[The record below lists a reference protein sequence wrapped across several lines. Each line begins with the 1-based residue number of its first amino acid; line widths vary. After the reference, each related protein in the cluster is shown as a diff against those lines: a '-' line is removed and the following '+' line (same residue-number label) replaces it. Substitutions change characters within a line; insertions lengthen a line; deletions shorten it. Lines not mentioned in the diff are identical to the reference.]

1 MSQSQTNVINDFR
14 DALELLQ
21 IHVATYQ
28 LQKSSE
34 DCERIRDR
42 LKLIDARFG
51 YGRMVRELNKTPGFN
66 YNHTMAPVIEAFTH
80 SGSRM
85 DSYSTVD
92 RLNAFL
98 SDPELVE
105 AVRSFQNTQSQD
117 AGIDYSRFN
126 EVAKKYGIQCELKHT
141 GNCINFAI
149 TVDGHPLYL
158 KVTKKLGR
166 VSRAALHYLSNI
178 TETSHL
184 FPQKVGERICMG
196 ENDDGYDAVS
206 VYEPV
211 EGDVFS
217 LGEILTPE
225 ERAEKGPAIFAQM
238 TEIFQLFHRRDI
250 TMGDGKGSNW
260 GVDANGQLRII
271 DSKSICYLA
280 DIKSSRD
287 EPNVSRDFDAEDAN
301 LFNGRVKLQGQAL
314 SAREQKVMTHFL
326 GMNMAMF
333 ILGLTEKSIQTEFT
347 KLATKSG
354 GKVPELQ
361 AYLTEKLSKIRK
373 GSPLYEQSQLAL
385 ELLRD
390 DKNLD
395 FALERLRGLQPAL
408 ASAGNA
414 GPSSSS
420 SLPDTSTSTQ
430 VHDTSDEVLPD
441 YTDLLIVIS
450 ETNTRMQALI
460 GTNQGTIVPS
470 LSQQPSTDKN
480 RASHEHQRLVA
491 EVQGNPAPLQAGG
504 VHYGFTVAAGTA
516 GFIGVGLVTLGLLAI
531 FPPAGVGFAGVI
543 GIIAAAAVIG
553 GVVGTAA
560 GWVVDRERDE
570 NFRHERG
577 SRRTTGKSPVTVP
590 APDSN
595 KGTVFPSPIGEVNRA
610 NSQEPVTDSAHQPP
624 SPTRN

>member
-14 DALELLQ
+14 DALDRFQ
-21 IHVATYQ
+21 IQVAAYQ
-28 LQKSSE
+28 LQKTSE

-51 YGRMVRELNKTPGFN
+51 YGSMVRELNKTPGFN
-66 YNHTMAPVIEAFTH
+66 YNHTMASIIEAFTR

-85 DSYSTVD
+85 DRYSTVD
-92 RLNAFL
+92 TLNAFL

-105 AVRSFQNTQSQD
+105 VVRSFQNTQSQD

-126 EVAKKYGIQCELKHT
+126 EVAQKYDIKCELKHT

-149 TVDGHPLYL
+149 FVDGHPLYL

-166 VSRAALHYLSNI
+166 VSRAALHYLS
-178 TETSHL
+178 ETSEAPHL

-196 ENDDGYDAVS
+196 EKDGGYDAVS
-206 VYEPV
+206 VFEPV

-217 LGEILTPE
+217 LGERLTPE
-225 ERAEKGPAIFAQM
+225 ERAEKGPAIFVQM
-238 TEIFQLFHRRDI
+238 TEIFQRFRRLDI

-260 GVDANGQLRII
+260 GVDVNGQLRII
-271 DSKSICYLA
+271 DSKSICYLD

-287 EPNVSRDFDAEDAN
+287 EPNGSRDFDAEDAN
-301 LFNGRVKLQGQAL
+301 LFNRRVKLQGQAL
-314 SAREQKVMTHFL
+314 STREQKVMTHFL

-333 ILGLTEKSIQTEFT
+333 ILGLTEQSIQTEFT
-347 KLATKSG
+347 ELAEQSG
-354 GKVPELQ
+354 GKVPEFQ
-361 AYLTEKLSKIRK
+361 AYLREKLSGIRE
-373 GSPLYEQSQLAL
+373 GSPLYSQSQLAL
-385 ELLRD
+385 ELLQD

-395 FALERLRGLQPAL
+395 FALERLKGLQPAL
-408 ASAGNA
+408 ESAGNA

-420 SLPDTSTSTQ
+420 SLPGTSISTQ
-430 VHDTSDEVLPD
+430 VQFTADEEWPD
-441 YTDLLIVIS
+441 YMELLRVIS
-450 ETNTRMQALI
+450 AIYERMQALS
-460 GTNQGTIVPS
+460 GTNQSSVAAGSSHSVMYTS
-470 LSQQPSTDKN
+470 ADKIQG
-480 RASHEHQRLVA
+480 ERLVA
-491 EVQGNPAPLQAGG
+491 EVQGNPAPKQSGG

-570 NFRHERG
+570 NVRHERG